1 VVARYRVVD
10 GMFDVDGR
18 RVVVLRRIVPSH
30 LDLACT
36 VAEFFSLGKST
47 LLPRPLIWVGGV
59 TTAKAKKYDKG
70 EEREYELVFGL
81 NPR

>member
-1 VVARYRVVD
+1 MLMGGALLCCEGY
-10 GMFDVDGR
+10 
-18 RVVVLRRIVPSH
+18 VPSH

-36 VAEFFSLGKST
+36 VAELHYLGKST
-47 LLPRPLIWVGGV
+47 LLPCPLIWAGGM

-70 EEREYELVFGL
+70 EEREYGLVFGL